1 MNLAIED
8 GIVTALVSQNIDTFE
23 KLKTL
28 YLKRPWMYEKK
39 VFNLNPLYLES
50 WNQLKEFGVETLIM
64 YQNLIP
70 YEKLKSNDPE
80 YTDVAISVK
89 VIDIETGDIIA
100 LSGITNID

>member
-1 MNLAIED
+1 
-8 GIVTALVSQNIDTFE
+8 
-23 KLKTL
+23 
-28 YLKRPWMYEKK
+28 
-39 VFNLNPLYLES
+39 
-50 WNQLKEFGVETLIM
+50 M